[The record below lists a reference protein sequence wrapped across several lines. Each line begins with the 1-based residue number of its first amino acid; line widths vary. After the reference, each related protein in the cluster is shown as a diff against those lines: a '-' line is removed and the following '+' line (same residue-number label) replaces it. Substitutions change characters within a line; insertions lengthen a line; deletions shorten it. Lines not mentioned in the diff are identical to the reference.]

1 MSCKLRRW
9 KLLLVHL
16 ELQRGGETQLIFS
29 HMDIPSYKT
38 ALLVSQYYN
47 LDLLHLVVLDG

>member
-1 MSCKLRRW
+1 MQTKKMEIISCP
-9 KLLLVHL
+9 
-16 ELQRGGETQLIFS
+16 RGGETQLIFS